1 MKLPKKL
8 EDYLNWEFGS
18 GVKTTRDFKKFALLF
33 LNHIRKN
40 LPKGAKLDK
49 YSIGHYFIWGFI
61 KRKNNYVYFFVND
74 VRYYKND
81 WYNKILLKPALNT
94 EEIGSECYYCN
105 LKEFKHLVNTLLNRG
120 VHENHINPKNN
131 K

>member
-49 YSIGHYFIWGFI
+49 YGIGHYFIWGYV
-61 KRKNNYVYFFVND
+61 KKNDKYVYFFVPD
-74 VRYYKND
+74 VRYQKND
-81 WYNKILLKPALNT
+81 WYNNILLRRTKDNIET
-94 EEIGSECYYCN
+94 EGEDNYSS
-105 LKEFKHLVNTLLNRG
+105 LKDFKKTLIKLF
-120 VHENHINPKNN
+120 K